1 MEPEM
6 KLPVQ
11 VEQTVN
17 EQPNNS
23 PNQAGLVV
31 FLVGIVVLAILGFSV
46 IGEGSGSG
54 MSPVYY
60 LPFLCIVG
68 GPIFIVL
75 SVFSLMLTKVTNTKK
90 R

>member
-1 MEPEM
+1 M
-6 KLPVQ
+6 
-11 VEQTVN
+11 N

-54 MSPVYY
+54 MSPVY
-60 LPFLCIVG
+60 LLLFLCIVG